1 MVELTLVEEVVLVAL
16 VLINHQVVTQ
26 DQVDTE
32 EMVVLIQS
40 RHLL

>member
-1 MVELTLVEEVVLVAL
+1 MVELTLVEVVALVAL

-26 DQVDTE
+26 DQVDME
-32 EMVVLIQS
+32 EMVPLIQS